1 MNKNN
6 EISEN
11 AGKKSSS
18 RALTAL
24 LIFLF
29 ICLGL
34 FAFDRPNFYLWA
46 KAIHVMAVI
55 AWMAGMFYMPRLF
68 VYHADSEP
76 GSEKSETFKVME
88 TRLMKVIM
96 NPAMI
101 LTWIF
106 GLYLVF
112 DGGWLADGWL
122 HVKLLAIVL
131 MSGVHG
137 YYSKAIKDF
146 ARDGRKTT
154 ARHWRIV
161 NEIPTVLMIIAV
173 IMVILKPF

>member
-1 MNKNN
+1 
-6 EISEN
+6 
-11 AGKKSSS
+11 
-18 RALTAL
+18 
-24 LIFLF
+24 
-29 ICLGL
+29 
-34 FAFDRPNFYLWA
+34 
-46 KAIHVMAVI
+46 
-55 AWMAGMFYMPRLF
+55 
-68 VYHADSEP
+68 
-76 GSEKSETFKVME
+76 ME